1 MTQDN
6 IQTQTDTP
14 TEEYKSL
21 EEAVFGEGSE
31 ESNIESAF
39 TDGNEGKEE
48 TAPQETPVEG
58 TPQEGNDEKRF
69 QYWQSQADKL
79 KNENQ
84 DLRRVIGQASRANT
98 QQPQQVAPQEV
109 PAERVEEFPPAPD
122 RPQKPRAFTR
132 EEAYTDSSSESAQ
145 YMDDLETWRDEITE
159 YNTLRSQYQTAVQ
172 EERLDAMDKR
182 RIEGAKRFEAAQIQS
197 KQSHQIKNHVMGAH
211 GMSEEEAGDFIR
223 TMSDPK
229 SISTDNLVQL
239 YRMQKGGAQPAP
251 ENPVPSQEFQQIQRA
266 QQVPSPMGVMPSGQ
280 SSVDGRSFED
290 KIMDKMV
297 GNFDSKNPWK

>member
-182 RIEGAKRFEAAQIQS
+182 RIEGAKRFEAAQIQA
-197 KQSHQIKNHVMGAH
+197 KQGHEIKNHVMGAH